1 MLTSV
6 ELILMYTKKNITE
19 ESKKWATLSYVGF
32 HVHGGVMCD
41 RVKNCFVNYEHI
53 LDIYLLHL
61 YIQLSD

>member
-32 HVHGGVMCD
+32 HVHGGVIVL
-41 RVKNCFVNYEHI
+41 RIV
-53 LDIYLLHL
+53 L
-61 YIQLSD
+61 